1 MNTPTYPTASSGFS
15 LIEVALS
22 LAILAVGM
30 VGVLALLPV
39 GLDGARQV
47 HAETVAAQI
56 VRGSIGDFSTN
67 GYSSAGY
74 GAIAGVPPG
83 QTLRTEY
90 FGREG
95 EPGATAANGYFR
107 LDYVKGTGGT
117 TSSSCRYFLRLFWPA
132 SAATNSPMVQSRI
145 FVTEVVRNF

>member
-1 MNTPTYPTASSGFS
+1 MSAHPPTSSGGFS

-56 VRGSIGDFSTN
+56 VRGAIADFGTNSFSLN
-67 GYSSAGY
+67 GYTSIS
-74 GAIAGVPPG
+74 GVPNG
-83 QTLRTEY
+83 GILRTEY

-95 EPGATAANGYFR
+95 EPGVMEANGYFR
-107 LDYVKGTGGT
+107 MDYVKGSGGPLAP
-117 TSSSCRYFLRLFWPA
+117 SCRYFLRLYWPSGA
-132 SAATNSPMVQSRI
+132 PTNSAMVQMRT
-145 FVTEVVRNF
+145 FVTDVVRNF

>member
-1 MNTPTYPTASSGFS
+1 MSAHPPTSSGGFS

-56 VRGSIGDFSTN
+56 VRGAIADFSTN
-67 GYSSAGY
+67 GFSSGGY
-74 GAIAGVPPG
+74 GTIAGINPG
-83 QTLRTEY
+83 GTLRTEY

-95 EPGATAANGYFR
+95 EPGLTQANGYFR
-107 LDYVKGTGGT
+107 LDYIKGSGSA

-132 SAATNSPMVQSRI
+132 SAATNSPVVQSRT
-145 FVTEVVRNF
+145 FVTDVVRNF